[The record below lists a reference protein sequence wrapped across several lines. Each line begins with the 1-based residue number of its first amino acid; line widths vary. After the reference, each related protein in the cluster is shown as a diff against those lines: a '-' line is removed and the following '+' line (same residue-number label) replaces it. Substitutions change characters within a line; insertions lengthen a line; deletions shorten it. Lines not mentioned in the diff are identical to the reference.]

1 MKPFKAVALVLAVSL
16 NVGCGGAGENL
27 EEETIILSFQDF
39 VEAVEVSVSGGAK
52 NCGVVEARE
61 NDVEV
66 NTCVIESFNHGV
78 EFYAVYELQGFD
90 SSVGRAITQEE
101 NRSLYLWSFDSNPA
115 GGYPAESSK
124 VEKEPCRDPEF
135 SGSLDSGYD
144 NLFYCK

>member
-1 MKPFKAVALVLAVSL
+1 MKLFKTVALVLALSL
-16 NVGCGGAGENL
+16 NIGCDGSDKNL
-27 EEETIILSFQDF
+27 EEETTTLSFQDF
-39 VEAVEVSVSGGAK
+39 VETVEVSVSGDAK
-52 NCGVVEARE
+52 NCGVVPAGKS
-61 NDVEV
+61 DVEV

-101 NRSLYLWSFDSNPA
+101 NRSLYLWSFDSNPV

-124 VEKEPCRDPEF
+124 IEKEPCRDPEF